1 MGAGWPWSCLF
12 EALVAQE
19 TGQSDT
25 AQYMCM
31 EVCAGRRVQGAP
43 GAGTNAAWLGLQ
55 VRGTCEGGSEQWLPR
70 ERGRALLSQGGMTCA
85 LPLALSWNRQVPLGT
100 QRGMQL

>member
-31 EVCAGRRVQGAP
+31 EVVLEGECREPQEQGPMQPGLASRSGELVKEEVSSGCPGRGEEP
-43 GAGTNAAWLGLQ
+43 CFLK
-55 VRGTCEGGSEQWLPR
+55 EE
-70 ERGRALLSQGGMTCA
+70 
-85 LPLALSWNRQVPLGT
+85 
-100 QRGMQL
+100 